1 MKLEKSII
9 VFLTLVILVGILY
22 FFFRKVEF
30 FESKPTVTYYYLP
43 SCGWCQKFSPVWDE
57 FENSVKKDNVPVVT
71 RKVNANEAGEEVDKY
86 GIQGFPHVQMVKN
99 DTATVFEDDRSVA
112 SLMKFVQSNL

>member
-22 FFFRKVEF
+22 FFFRKIEM

-43 SCGWCQKFSPVWDE
+43 TCGWCQKFSPTWDK
-57 FENSVKKDNVPVVT
+57 FENAVKEKGVSVVT
-71 RKVNANEAGEEVDKY
+71 RKVNGNDASEEVEKF
-86 GIQGFPHVQMVKN
+86 GIQGFPHVQMVKG
-99 DTATVFEDDRSVA
+99 DKVIPFEEERSVDA
-112 SLMKFVQSNL
+112 LMKFVQSNL